1 MRLYFTL
8 ATVHKLRFPQGMV
21 RCRVGST
28 NPGLCER
35 NFYILPERKRTVIM
49 NNMDEID
56 RLLAQFPL
64 YAEDLGIDLS
74 EPSGRFKWFLA
85 SVLFGARISQKI
97 ASNTYKKFDKHG
109 VNTPEKIIS
118 TTWDEL
124 IGILDD
130 GGYARYDGVTA
141 TKLLNVMRGL
151 KERYGS
157 LENLYRQSSNT
168 NDLERRLQ
176 EFKGIGAVT
185 TQIFLRE
192 LRGQWD
198 VHPQISDKAK
208 NAAKN
213 LDIDLDKFEGEKLSR
228 IETALVKLS
237 IMYCK
242 KKKCAECPMKEFCRI

>member
-1 MRLYFTL
+1 
-8 ATVHKLRFPQGMV
+8 
-21 RCRVGST
+21 
-28 NPGLCER
+28 
-35 NFYILPERKRTVIM
+35 
-49 NNMDEID
+49 MDKID
-56 RLLAQFPL
+56 HLLAQFPL

-85 SVLFGARISQKI
+85 SILFGARISQKI
-97 ASNTYKKFDKHG
+97 ASYTYKEFNKYGID
-109 VNTPEKIIS
+109 TPERIIS
-118 TTWDEL
+118 ADRDEL
-124 IGILDD
+124 IRILDD

-141 TKLLNVMRGL
+141 TKLLIVMRDL

-157 LENLYRQSSNT
+157 LENLYRQSPDT

-198 VHPQISDKAK
+198 IHPQISDKAK
-208 NAAKN
+208 SAAEN
-213 LDIDLDKFEGEKLSR
+213 LGIDLGEFEGERLSR
-228 IETALVKLS
+228 IETALVKLN

-242 KKKCAECPMKEFCRI
+242 KKKCAECPVKGFCVM